1 LKFFYTIRW
10 KFVWALILSVSI
22 TAGLLFIAYR
32 LTSILF
38 NMEVFRKPISWV
50 IHNIG
55 STPVLFI
62 TGGILFVLFYFIF
75 SQKIIR
81 NLEQIS
87 YGLKQIAK
95 GDFDYKLNIK
105 SADELGNVAY
115 NINQMAA
122 QLKQSIEE
130 ERYAEKTKNDL
141 ITGVSHDLRT
151 PLTSILGFLELIDED
166 RYRDE
171 VELRY
176 YANIAHDKTRNLKSL
191 IDDLFEYT
199 RVNNGYP
206 LEMKKL
212 ELTGFIY
219 QIIEE
224 FVPSL
229 EKAGMEYRM
238 HSDHDALFIY
248 ADANQLV
255 RAYENLI
262 SNAIAYGY
270 EGKYVDI
277 RISTEQN
284 EVVVKVINYGE
295 PIPFKELPYIF
306 ERFYRVEQS
315 RSKQTGGTGLG
326 LAITKSIIE
335 LHHGRISAQSMR
347 NQTVFETRFPLYT
360 GA

>member
-1 LKFFYTIRW
+1 LKFIYTIRW
-10 KFVWALILSVSI
+10 KFILAFILSIAITLGLLLFGSQLAAYLIKVEPFTPSI
-22 TAGLLFIAYR
+22 AWVINHIGSRPIIYVTGILLFI
-32 LTSILF
+32 
-38 NMEVFRKPISWV
+38 
-50 IHNIG
+50 
-55 STPVLFI
+55 
-62 TGGILFVLFYFIF
+62 LFYFIF
-75 SQKIIR
+75 SQQIIR

-87 YGLKQIAK
+87 FGLRQIAK
-95 GDFDYKLNIK
+95 GDFDYRLSLK
-105 SADELGNVAY
+105 SVDELGNVAH

-166 RYRDE
+166 RYKDE

-176 YANIAHDKTRNLKSL
+176 YANIAHEKTKSLKSL

-199 RVNNGYP
+199 RVNNGYRFERNKVEINDF
-206 LEMKKL
+206 L
-212 ELTGFIY
+212 Y
-219 QIIEE
+219 QLIEE

-229 EKAGMEYRM
+229 DKSGMDYRIQSDNKAT
-238 HSDHDALFIY
+238 FIL

-255 RAYENLI
+255 RAFENLI
-262 SNAIAYGY
+262 ANAITYGK

-277 RISTEQN
+277 HISQVQD
-284 EVVVKVINYGE
+284 EVVIKVINYGE
-295 PIPFKELPYIF
+295 PIPVQELPYIF

-315 RSKQTGGTGLG
+315 RSKETGGTGLG

-335 LHHGRISAQSMR
+335 LHEGHISVQSTR
-347 NQTVFETRFPLYT
+347 NQTIFETRLPLIKNL
-360 GA
+360 